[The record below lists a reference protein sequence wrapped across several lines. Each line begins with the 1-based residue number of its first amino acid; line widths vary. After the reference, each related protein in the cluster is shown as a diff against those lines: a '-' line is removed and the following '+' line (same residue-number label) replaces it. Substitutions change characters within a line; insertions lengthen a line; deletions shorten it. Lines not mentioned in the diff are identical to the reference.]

1 MMYFSG
7 SKEPSPSYTQKAR
20 PVEKTELLRVASG
33 QRSGQRVYSA
43 SDLHVCRASEQSRLS
58 FLQSVQD
65 ADNDVV
71 EKRGNRPDDP
81 GTFPVLGDEA
91 IAYVQQGNGA
101 KIRPGNWPVL

>member
-1 MMYFSG
+1 MYFSG

-20 PVEKTELLRVASG
+20 SVEKTELLRV
-33 QRSGQRVYSA
+33 VF
-43 SDLHVCRASEQSRLS
+43 DLYLGWARAGKRLS

-71 EKRGNRPDDP
+71 EERGNGPDNP

-91 IAYVQQGNGA
+91 IAHV
-101 KIRPGNWPVL
+101 